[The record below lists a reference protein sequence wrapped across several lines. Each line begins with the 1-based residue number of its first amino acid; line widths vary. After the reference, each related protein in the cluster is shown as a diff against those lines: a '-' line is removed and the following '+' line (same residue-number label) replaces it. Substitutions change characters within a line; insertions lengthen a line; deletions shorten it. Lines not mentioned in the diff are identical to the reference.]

1 MSDGGMVLM
10 AFRRYTADATEFRG
24 TTVSWTRYALAFSLL
39 VIFGGPALAQE
50 PVEPSDEVIPDPENP
65 EVFYKKKTEFDFED
79 DIVEGSFVRPEGE
92 YLDARRGGRYSSLI
106 RIRENFVPEMLKSAE
121 DI

>member
-1 MSDGGMVLM
+1 MRSILGFSFLL
-10 AFRRYTADATEFRG
+10 
-24 TTVSWTRYALAFSLL
+24 AL
-39 VIFGGPALAQE
+39 GGPAVAQE